1 MNVGMNVPRDIE
13 EILRK
18 LGLTGNEIKVYM
30 LLLSSGPLTAKEISD
45 YAKVPFSKIYI
56 VLNSLEKKGWISSSD
71 SRPTK
76 YVSLSPDEAVRRARI
91 NMEREWDEAVGKVVP
106 ILQSIY
112 DTTHVS
118 ESPDVWIVKGEEN
131 ISSKVFDLLLK
142 SQFELLM
149 AIHRR
154 LESLFDQLNVIEK
167 LSRVYAPKMVKILV
181 PADLVDDAKYFVKYG
196 AELRYRDVLFG
207 GGVISD
213 NKEALLL
220 LGEDK
225 INTAIWSTHYTLIYL
240 AKTYFDKLWDTAKS
254 VEV

>member
-1 MNVGMNVPRDIE
+1 MNGMNIPRDIE
-13 EILRK
+13 ETLRK

-45 YAKVPFSKIYI
+45 YSRVPFSKIYI
-56 VLNSLEKKGWISSSD
+56 ILNSLEKKGWISSSD
-71 SRPTK
+71 TRPTM
-76 YVSLSPDEAVRRARI
+76 YVSLSPDEAVKRARI

-142 SQFELLM
+142 SQYELLM

-154 LESLFDQLNVIEK
+154 FESLFDQMSIMERLGKI
-167 LSRVYAPKMVKILV
+167 YAPKQVKILV
-181 PADLVDDAKYFVKYG
+181 PSDLVDEARYFVRYG

-220 LGEDK
+220 LGEDR

-240 AKTYFDKLWDTAKS
+240 AKTYFEKLWGTAKT

>member
-1 MNVGMNVPRDIE
+1 MNRMNIPKEIE
-13 EILRK
+13 ETLKK

-30 LLLSSGPLTAKEISD
+30 MLLSSGPLTAKEISE
-45 YAKVPFSKIYI
+45 YSNVPFSKIYLI
-56 VLNSLEKKGWISSSD
+56 LNSLKRKGWISHSD

-76 YVSLSPDEAVRRARI
+76 YFSLSPDEAVKRARI
-91 NMEREWDEAVGKVVP
+91 NMEREWDEAVGKVTP

-118 ESPDVWIVKGEEN
+118 EAPDVWIVKGEEN

-154 LESLFDQLNVIEK
+154 LESLFDQLTIMER
-167 LSRVYAPKMVKILV
+167 LGRAYTPKQVKILV
-181 PADLVDDAKYFVKYG
+181 PRDLVDDAKYLARFG

-207 GGVISD
+207 GGVIAD

-220 LGEDK
+220 LGEDRV
-225 INTAIWSTHYTLIYL
+225 NTAIWSTHYTLIYL
-240 AKTYFDKLWDTAKS
+240 AKTYFDKLWDTAQT

>member
-1 MNVGMNVPRDIE
+1 MNRMNIPKDIE
-13 EILRK
+13 ETLRK

-45 YAKVPFSKIYI
+45 YSKVPFSKIYI
-56 VLNSLEKKGWISSSD
+56 ILNSLEKKGWISSSD
-71 SRPTK
+71 TRPTK
-76 YVSLSPDEAVRRARI
+76 YVSLSPDEAVKRARI
-91 NMEREWDEAVGKVVP
+91 NMEREWDEAVGKVIP

-112 DTTHVS
+112 DTTHLS

-142 SQFELLM
+142 SQYELLM
-149 AIHRR
+149 AIHRK
-154 LESLFDQLNVIEK
+154 LESLFDQMSIMEK
-167 LSRVYAPKMVKILV
+167 LGKSYVPKQVKILV
-181 PADLVDDAKYFVKYG
+181 PRDLIDEARYFTRYG

-220 LGEDK
+220 LGENR

-240 AKTYFDKLWDTAKS
+240 AKTYFEKLWGTAKV